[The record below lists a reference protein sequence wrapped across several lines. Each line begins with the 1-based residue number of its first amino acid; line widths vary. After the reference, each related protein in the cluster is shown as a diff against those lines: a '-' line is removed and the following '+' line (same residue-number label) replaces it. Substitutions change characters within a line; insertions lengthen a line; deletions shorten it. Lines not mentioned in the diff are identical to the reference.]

1 MTVEQQVSSSSGLCR
16 LRMLLSGLSFE
27 PSTNSD
33 SDTPSTNS
41 PALLCSSSDDDDD
54 ESNNNDNSMALAM
67 ELKADEIQRCLAGTA
82 NGDESL
88 VDLWHLR
95 TLSLSTGGLL
105 NSTLRKRSWPKLLGL
120 DETILLNNSAAPSSS
135 VMANSGNIRSLAAST
150 LAIQSA
156 LAKIGKSSSPSGA
169 TGGLLWDVEGQI
181 KANRRAREAERA
193 AALKSRLGGTAAD
206 DDGTT
211 DTASVASNASSIA
224 ALYQQQSSNGKKMTK
239 QEMSILTN
247 ILTAVFKHN
256 TAFDAKS
263 AGPSTI
269 GQLANLSAL
278 LLINLDSPSLTSIM
292 MQSLA
297 KEHLP
302 ITEVEEMIDSTFW
315 TLLDCMDEKYG
326 AVLRDVANAGGSNA
340 TAFASAWISSWFAAA
355 LPTGLGRMDATLTTT
370 ANHSN
375 SLASIELEIASRFI
389 DVFLCSHPHMPLYI
403 SVVLVM
409 HPINRKIIAEAA
421 NPTDALAN
429 LPSCMM
435 ASILRIT
442 DEVFFVD
449 GTSSDGGNITI
460 ADERKV
466 ELMEV
471 VENIVSD
478 AIDLM

>member
-105 NSTLRKRSWPKLLGL
+105 NSTLRKRSWPKLLGI

-181 KANRRAREAERA
+181 KATRGRACRGIEKSTWWHGGWRRWCHRYG
-193 AALKSRLGGTAAD
+193 LGCFQCLID
-206 DDGTT
+206 RCLV
-211 DTASVASNASSIA
+211 S
-224 ALYQQQSSNGKKMTK
+224 
-239 QEMSILTN
+239 
-247 ILTAVFKHN
+247 TAVVQWKEN
-256 TAFDAKS
+256 DQ
-263 AGPSTI
+263 AGDV
-269 GQLANLSAL
+269 
-278 LLINLDSPSLTSIM
+278 DSHQYSYCR
-292 MQSLA
+292 
-297 KEHLP
+297 
-302 ITEVEEMIDSTFW
+302 V
-315 TLLDCMDEKYG
+315 
-326 AVLRDVANAGGSNA
+326 
-340 TAFASAWISSWFAAA
+340 
-355 LPTGLGRMDATLTTT
+355 
-370 ANHSN
+370 
-375 SLASIELEIASRFI
+375 
-389 DVFLCSHPHMPLYI
+389 
-403 SVVLVM
+403 
-409 HPINRKIIAEAA
+409 
-421 NPTDALAN
+421 
-429 LPSCMM
+429 
-435 ASILRIT
+435 
-442 DEVFFVD
+442 
-449 GTSSDGGNITI
+449 
-460 ADERKV
+460 
-466 ELMEV
+466 
-471 VENIVSD
+471 
-478 AIDLM
+478 